1 MMERP
6 SRPHGPADEFAVG
19 TQLRELRRT
28 LAGTLYSTLYGQDK
42 HCKTKVLDD

>member
-6 SRPHGPADEFAVG
+6 SRLHGPADEFAVG
-19 TQLRELRRT
+19 AQPRELRRT